1 MTLHDALTKIDKH
14 LNKKI
19 DNALSKEV
27 FAKVRDAEVSAIEKE
42 VYEVYEVY
50 NPQGYRRRMAS
61 GGLSDPKNIVIEG
74 GAATGGR
81 LSVVNVT
88 PSNPG
93 GCKNRKF
100 VTTDKDLPSLVEY
113 GDGYQGYH
121 YDFASDGAYMGP
133 RPFTETAAENLKK
146 TGAHVKALKDGLRRQ
161 GIKVK

>member
-1 MTLHDALTKIDKH
+1 MTLQDALKKVNGQLTPKI
-14 LNKKI
+14 N
-19 DNALSKEV
+19 NALSKEV
-27 FAKVRDAEVSAIEKE
+27 FAKVRDAEVSTIKKE
-42 VYEVYEVY
+42 VYEVYD
-50 NPQGYRRRMAS
+50 PQRYRRRMAS

-74 GAATGGR
+74 GAATGGK
-81 LSVVNVT
+81 LSVINVT

-146 TGAHVKALKDGLRRQ
+146 SGAHVKALKDGLRRQ
-161 GIKVK
+161 GIKVE

>member
-1 MTLHDALTKIDKH
+1 MTLQDALKKVNGQLMPKI
-14 LNKKI
+14 N
-19 DNALSKEV
+19 NALYKEV

-42 VYEVYEVY
+42 VYEVYD
-50 NPQGYRRRMAS
+50 PQGYRRRMAS

-88 PSNPG
+88 PPNPG
-93 GCKNRKF
+93 GCKDRKF

-113 GDGYQGYH
+113 GDGYRGYH

-146 TGAHVKALKDGLRRQ
+146 SGAHVKALKDGLRQQ
-161 GIKVK
+161 GVKVK

>member
-1 MTLHDALTKIDKH
+1 MTLQDALKKVNGQLMPKI
-14 LNKKI
+14 N
-19 DNALSKEV
+19 NALSKEV
-27 FAKVRDAEVSAIEKE
+27 FAKVRDTEVSAIEKE
-42 VYEVYEVY
+42 VYEVYD
-50 NPQGYRRRMAS
+50 PQGYRRRMAS

-88 PSNPG
+88 PQNPG
-93 GCKNRKF
+93 GCKNGKF

-146 TGAHVKALKDGLRRQ
+146 SGAHVKALKDGLRQQ
-161 GIKVK
+161 GVKVK

>member
-1 MTLHDALTKIDKH
+1 MALQDAL
-14 LNKKI
+14 KKI
-19 DNALSKEV
+19 NRQLLPKINNALSKEV
-27 FAKVRDAEVSAIEKE
+27 FSKARDAEVSAIEKE
-42 VYEVYEVY
+42 VYEVYD
-50 NPQGYRRRMAS
+50 PHGYRRRMTS

-88 PSNPG
+88 PPNPG
-93 GCKNRKF
+93 GCKNGKF

-161 GIKVK
+161 GIKVE